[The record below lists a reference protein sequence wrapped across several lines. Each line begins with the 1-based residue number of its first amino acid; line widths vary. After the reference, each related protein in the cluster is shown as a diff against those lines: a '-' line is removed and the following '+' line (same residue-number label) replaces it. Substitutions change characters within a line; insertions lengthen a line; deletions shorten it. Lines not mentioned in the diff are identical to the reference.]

1 MMIGL
6 FKQYRR
12 RRRCRRALAT
22 AQGQPDVLTKCTL
35 ALEVLSNL
43 ELEDVF
49 QNYTPAIGQNQV
61 MEMHYHPIEQLRL
74 IESLVDSII
83 ADKPTPEAVRKK
95 EVTVVA
101 QTLDDWLFHN
111 REVVLLRVYTET
123 LVKILQPLVNNLA
136 DARLCR
142 HTRYSYYARVANTL
156 SLDLVQFA
164 RVMYD
169 LEVTLHGKQK
179 RRP

>member
-22 AQGQPDVLTKCTL
+22 AQEQPDVLTKCTL
-35 ALEVLSNL
+35 ALEVLRDL
-43 ELEDVF
+43 EFEHVF
-49 QNYTPAIGQNQV
+49 KNYTPAMGQTQS
-61 MEMHYHPIEQLRL
+61 MEMHYYPIEQLRL

-101 QTLDDWLFHN
+101 HTLDSWLFHN
-111 REVVLLRVYTET
+111 QEVVLLRIYTET
-123 LVKILQPLVNNLA
+123 LVKMLQPLVNNLS

-142 HTRYSYYARVANTL
+142 PTRYSYYARVAHTL

-164 RVMYD
+164 QVMYD